1 MLSIAQ
7 AHSERDPPVPAVKHY
22 VVVEGVI
29 GVGKTTLA
37 RLLAQAAP
45 RGSTTETLLEVVEEN
60 PFLQSFYGDRARY
73 AFQTET
79 FFLLSRYRQ
88 QQTVV
93 QPLLGHHDLVS
104 DYLFAKNRIFAGLNL
119 GGDEW
124 ALFQQLYTT
133 LAERVPRPDLVVY
146 LKARVDTL
154 IARITQRDRSFERNM
169 ERAYIEQLREAYEA
183 FFAEYTETPVLAIET
198 DALDLLRDNAA
209 REQVIGAVRASLEGY
224 QQQPLVP

>member
-1 MLSIAQ
+1 M
-7 AHSERDPPVPAVKHY
+7 
-22 VVVEGVI
+22 VEGVI

-37 RLLAQAAP
+37 RMLAQATLP
-45 RGSTTETLLEVVEEN
+45 GSTTQTLLEVVEEN

-93 QPLLGHHDLVS
+93 QPLRGQHDLVS

-119 GGDEW
+119 QGDEW
-124 ALFQQLYTT
+124 GLFQQLYAA

-146 LKARVDTL
+146 LKARGDTL
-154 IARITQRDRSFERNM
+154 MARIAQRDRPFERDM
-169 ERAYIEQLREAYEA
+169 ERGYIEQLRTAYEA
-183 FFAEYTETPVLAIET
+183 FFAGYTETPVLTIET
-198 DALDLLRDNAA
+198 DALDLPRDNLA
-209 REQVIGAVRASLEGY
+209 REQVIGAVQASLDGY